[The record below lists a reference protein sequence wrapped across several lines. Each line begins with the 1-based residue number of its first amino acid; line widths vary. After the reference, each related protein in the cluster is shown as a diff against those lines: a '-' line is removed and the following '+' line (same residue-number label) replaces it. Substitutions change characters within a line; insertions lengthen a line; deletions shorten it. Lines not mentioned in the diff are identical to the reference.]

1 MYYGPKKGSTIHEES
16 SGVSPERM
24 EFGSKIRLC
33 QRIWHNTTMNKK
45 YEKQVKTRVRLK
57 SLALMLGKKVSN
69 SLPEKEQAE
78 RKEGQSWAGKL

>member
-1 MYYGPKKGSTIHEES
+1 
-16 SGVSPERM
+16 
-24 EFGSKIRLC
+24 
-33 QRIWHNTTMNKK
+33 MNKK
-45 YEKQVKTRVRLK
+45 YEKQVKNRVRLK